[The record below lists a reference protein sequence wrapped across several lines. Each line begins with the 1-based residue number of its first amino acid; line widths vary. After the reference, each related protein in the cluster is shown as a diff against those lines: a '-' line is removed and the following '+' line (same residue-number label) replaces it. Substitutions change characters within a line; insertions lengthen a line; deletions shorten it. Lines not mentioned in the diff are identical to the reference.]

1 MSKVLPK
8 DVMDYVAK
16 SMAWLDGLIPNA
28 SLGIKEQIVN
38 QGNKILEDYDIDQS
52 DLIEI
57 ICVYEEPDF

>member
-1 MSKVLPK
+1 MSKILPR

-28 SLGIKEQIVN
+28 SLEIKEQIIS